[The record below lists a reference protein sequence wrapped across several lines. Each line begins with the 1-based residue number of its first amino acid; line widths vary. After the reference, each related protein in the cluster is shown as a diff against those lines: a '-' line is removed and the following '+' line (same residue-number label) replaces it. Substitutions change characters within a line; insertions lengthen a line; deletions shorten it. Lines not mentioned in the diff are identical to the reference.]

1 MSKYIMEVKKNA
13 DYSPKDFR
21 ERNERGSIAGGYAA
35 SYFDGFGESA
45 AHRPQDKG
53 GNLALRSQ
61 RDAGGF
67 SWKFSAAVELQSR
80 LFEKLS
86 RKAHVFGAV
95 HTPKPQLLFLALE
108 EIQALLELL
117 HGPVKGPGKKKDTEL
132 PGVAGVVH
140 LHANTV
146 LARLVELN
154 AATIVVSNGG
164 SAGSHVRFTDL
175 KSPEVGFPWP
185 LVLSNSGCRS

>member
-1 MSKYIMEVKKNA
+1 M
-13 DYSPKDFR
+13 
-21 ERNERGSIAGGYAA
+21 RGSVAGGYAA
-35 SYFDGFGESA
+35 GYFDGFGESA

-53 GNLALRSQ
+53 GDLALRSQ

-67 SWKFSAAVELQSR
+67 TWKFNTAVELQSR

-95 HTPKPQLLFLALE
+95 HTPEPELLFLALQ

-117 HGPVKGPGKKKDTEL
+117 HGPVEGPSEKKDAEL
-132 PGVAGVVH
+132 PGVTGVVN
-140 LHANTV
+140 LNANTI
-146 LARLVELN
+146 LAALVELD
-154 AATIVVSNGG
+154 AAAVVVSNGG

-175 KSPEVGFPWP
+175 VSPEAGFPWP
-185 LVLSNSGCRS
+185 LALFEFGLE